1 MGSMIMNI
9 RIAAIL
15 VLAFSSSM
23 VYAMGDDAKQHDM
36 FAKMKQI
43 KVDGIQGGISI
54 LQNALSCVNA
64 ATSHDQMKPCEEQER
79 NAMESLRQ
87 QQKAKWDA
95 AKPQK

>member
-1 MGSMIMNI
+1 MNI
-9 RIAAIL
+9 RIVAIL
-15 VLAFSSSM
+15 VLAFASSI
-23 VYAMGDDAKQHDM
+23 VYAMGDDAKQHEM

-43 KVDGIQGGISI
+43 KVDGMQGRISI

-79 NAMESLRQ
+79 KAMESLQQ
-87 QQKAKWDA
+87 QQKAQWEA